1 MPLLFTSQPH
11 AANSTQTTRYALNN
25 SSSTS
30 TSTNSNAKLNGN
42 TSVATRS
49 LLNRKSKSTGK
60 LISHSPHHV
69 GFADSPNLTPTGG
82 GMSSN
87 IHPSSLGYV

>member
-11 AANSTQTTRYALNN
+11 AANSTATTRYALNN

-42 TSVATRS
+42 TTVASRS

-60 LISHSPHHV
+60 LIPHHV
-69 GFADSPNLTPTGG
+69 GFADSPNLTPTSGG
-82 GMSSN
+82 HSN
-87 IHPSSLGYV
+87 IQPSPLGYIYMC